1 MTKPTLKI
9 VFAAAATF
17 VLASNAY
24 AQPVT
29 LSDMQMDSV
38 AAAGAPS
45 PTGFICPVISTDAVL
60 NSPKSGD
67 LGGGFYTIGGPDVS
81 VPVGATNTLSDGTS
95 GSPGGTFASPG
106 DTGYTAIWYTG

>member
-9 VFAAAATF
+9 VLAAAATF
-17 VLASNAY
+17 MLASNAY

-29 LSDMQMDSV
+29 LSDIQMDSV

-45 PTGFICPVISTDAVL
+45 PTGFVCPVISTENVL
-60 NSPKSGD
+60 NAKNGITINGAYSI
-67 LGGGFYTIGGPDVS
+67 LGPEVS
-81 VPVGATNTLSDGTS
+81 VPIGATNGDGA